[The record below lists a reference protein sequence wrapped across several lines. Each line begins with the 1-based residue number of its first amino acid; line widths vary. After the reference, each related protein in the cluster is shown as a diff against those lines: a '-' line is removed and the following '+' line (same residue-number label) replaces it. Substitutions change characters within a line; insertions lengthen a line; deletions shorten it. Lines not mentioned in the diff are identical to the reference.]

1 MWLIEDE
8 FEFED
13 DHSAQENDIE
23 AQFEAAQSPSFFFE
37 TPGSA
42 CAEKAG

>member
-1 MWLIEDE
+1 LI
-8 FEFED
+8 ED
-13 DHSAQENDIE
+13 DHSAKD
-23 AQFEAAQSPSFFFE
+23 AQSPSFFFE